1 MSFRTAARFGRAI
14 AATASI
20 EFALLAIPFLG
31 LSFGIYEF
39 GRASWILLAIQE
51 SAAQGARCIGVQQS
65 GCYAS
70 GSYSSSGT
78 VSYVQ
83 SVASGWAVT
92 LPAADITPTQS
103 TTCGT
108 VSGFAQVQIS
118 YQFVTVASR
127 LIPSLANQTLSVSSC
142 FPNNP

>member
-1 MSFRTAARFGRAI
+1 MSFKTAARFGRAI
-14 AATASI
+14 TATASI
-20 EFALLAIPFLG
+20 EFALLAIPFLA

-65 GCYAS
+65 GCYSA
-70 GSYSSSGT
+70 GLYSSSGT
-78 VSYVQ
+78 ISYVQ
-83 SVASGWAVT
+83 GVARGWAVT
-92 LPAADITPTQS
+92 IPTGDITPTQS

-118 YQFVTVASR
+118 YQFVTVVSK
-127 LIPSLANQTLSVSSC
+127 LIPSLANETLNASAC